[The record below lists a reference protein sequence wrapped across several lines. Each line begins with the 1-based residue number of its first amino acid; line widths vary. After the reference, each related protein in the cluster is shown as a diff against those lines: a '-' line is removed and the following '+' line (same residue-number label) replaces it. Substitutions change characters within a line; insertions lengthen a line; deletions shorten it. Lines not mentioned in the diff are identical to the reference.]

1 MAEQFLE
8 VRDLAVQFGDRR
20 SLADRL
26 SGHKPPLLRAL
37 DGVDLSVP
45 AGTVLGLVGESGSGK
60 TTLGRVLVG
69 LQAPTRGEVRFR
81 GEPIAVAGKPATP
94 RPRAIQMVFQ
104 DPYSSLN
111 PRMTIGAALG
121 EAMRVHDLVSDDERV
136 AAVDRLLA
144 EVGLAPAMAARRPAA
159 LSGGQR
165 QRVSLARALAVQP
178 ALLVLDE
185 PVSALDV
192 SIQAQIIKLLDGLR
206 QRRGIAMV
214 FIAHELGVVRAIS
227 THIAVMYLGKIMEAG
242 AIEQVFNQPGHPY
255 TQGLLAAAPRLGAG
269 RRHRVPVVTGEAPS
283 PLELPTGCR
292 FHPRCPKAAAIC
304 RRELP
309 PTLNLGGGHV
319 SACHFAEPRA
329 AGDPARQAANER
341 REIHV

>member
-1 MAEQFLE
+1 MVEPLLE
-8 VRDLAVQFGDRR
+8 VRDLAVQFGGRR
-20 SLADRL
+20 SLTDRL
-26 SGHKPPLLRAL
+26 RGHTPQVLRAL
-37 DGVDLSVP
+37 DGVDLSIP
-45 AGTVLGLVGESGSGK
+45 SGTVLGLVGESGSGK

-69 LQAPTRGEVRFR
+69 LEAPTRGEVRFR
-81 GEPIAVAGKPATP
+81 GEPIAMAGKPATP

-111 PRMTIGAALG
+111 PRMTVGAALA
-121 EAMRVHDLVSDDERV
+121 EAMRVHDLVPPAQEED
-136 AAVDRLLA
+136 AVDRLLA
-144 EVGLAPAMAARRPAA
+144 EVGLGSAIAGRRPAA

-178 ALLVLDE
+178 SLLVLDE

-206 QRRGIAMV
+206 RQRGIAMV

-242 AIEQVFNQPGHPY
+242 PIDQVFHQPGHPY
-255 TQGLLAAAPRLGAG
+255 TEGLLAAAPRLGTG

-292 FHPRCPKAAAIC
+292 FHPRCPRAAAIC
-304 RRELP
+304 RREP
-309 PTLNLGGGHV
+309 PPMVRLGEDHV
-319 SACHFAEPRA
+319 SACHFAEPKA
-329 AGDPARQAANER
+329 AGATP
-341 REIHV
+341 EIP